1 MIKRLA
7 SLSSL
12 LFKANHL
19 ILWQFSWLH
28 FLVRIFLLSIC
39 RSYIIQFINYLFI
52 CKFVILASGVPIMLL
67 HEAEGH
73 TVVVEL
79 KTGEIYRGL
88 LEESE
93 DTMNCRL
100 KEGK

>member
-1 MIKRLA
+1 
-7 SLSSL
+7 
-12 LFKANHL
+12 
-19 ILWQFSWLH
+19 
-28 FLVRIFLLSIC
+28 
-39 RSYIIQFINYLFI
+39 
-52 CKFVILASGVPIMLL
+52 MLL

-73 TVVVEL
+73 TIVVEL

-100 KEGK
+100 KEGNITINNNNVNLILIIICLYIYSHCDAS